1 MMYKADLNPIELLI
15 WSRNRSLQEVQ
26 KKIYEIK
33 SETSSSLKN
42 DDNLF
47 VATLTKDEL
56 SDANVQSHQK
66 LTQKNVPDD
75 IIKCPEKDC
84 KFNVSL
90 CEKTDIGSES
100 LTTIEIIKSHMA
112 LKHCQ
117 KNYNVTR
124 EVLDKWF
131 GSKK

>member
-47 VATLTKDEL
+47 VATLTK
-56 SDANVQSHQK
+56 
-66 LTQKNVPDD
+66 
-75 IIKCPEKDC
+75 
-84 KFNVSL
+84 
-90 CEKTDIGSES
+90 G
-100 LTTIEIIKSHMA
+100 EI
-112 LKHCQ
+112 
-117 KNYNVTR
+117 
-124 EVLDKWF
+124 
-131 GSKK
+131 